1 MRADGDLG
9 AREEALHDARH
20 HVRGVVADEVEAF
33 LVPVGDDAQLAA
45 VLERPRE
52 IEVLAVQGCVERRTR
67 ETLADVRLDEVRD
80 GGPGGHLLVGTVRQ
94 RDVDLGH
101 GRAK

>member
-1 MRADGDLG
+1 M
-9 AREEALHDARH
+9 
-20 HVRGVVADEVEAF
+20 RGVVADEVEAF
-33 LVPVGDDAQLAA
+33 LVLAGDDAQLAA
-45 VLERPRE
+45 LLERAGQ
-52 IEVLAVQGCVERRTR
+52 IEVLAVEGRVEGRSR
-67 ETLADVRLDEVRD
+67 EALPDVRLDEVRD